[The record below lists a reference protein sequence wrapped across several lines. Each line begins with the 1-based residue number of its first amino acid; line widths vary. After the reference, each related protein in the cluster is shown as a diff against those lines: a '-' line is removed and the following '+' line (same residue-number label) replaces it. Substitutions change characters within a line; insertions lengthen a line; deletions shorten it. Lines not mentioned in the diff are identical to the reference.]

1 MFDANGD
8 LVTKFDI
15 FQGQKIP
22 KGIFH
27 LVHVGIIDPQASSEN
42 KMMVHLKED
51 IQVSCL
57 DAEMTLVCYRD
68 KVTEKFKVY
77 VKHTL
82 SNQNN
87 RTGHDSCDAGT
98 QEGQMFKVMLSFLL
112 SLRSASET

>member
-1 MFDANGD
+1 
-8 LVTKFDI
+8 
-15 FQGQKIP
+15 
-22 KGIFH
+22 
-27 LVHVGIIDPQASSEN
+27 
-42 KMMVHLKED
+42 MVKEEY
-51 IQVSCL
+51 VERL
-57 DAEMTLVCYRD
+57 DAHTP
-68 KVTEKFKVY
+68 KNVTEKFKVY